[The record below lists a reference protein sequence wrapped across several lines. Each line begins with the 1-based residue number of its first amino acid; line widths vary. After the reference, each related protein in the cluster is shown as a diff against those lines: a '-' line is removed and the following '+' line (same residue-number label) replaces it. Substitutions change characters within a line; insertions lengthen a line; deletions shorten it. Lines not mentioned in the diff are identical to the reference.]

1 MKWKLLS
8 GMFGWTSAR
17 PHDRPSFPLLFQCV
31 MPFAVVAV
39 SAAQYVLAPLTSV
52 VADATATLGQR
63 LNILPEIWNNW
74 IFDAGE
80 NGLMEEEWNSHSLDE
95 MQQEATDL
103 YLYLP
108 ITYMDNDNNVLVE
121 LANCCSQVGHIIVP
135 PTL

>member
-52 VADATATLGQR
+52 VADATATLRANDLISSPRYGTDDGPPRDIFSCHQR
-63 LNILPEIWNNW
+63 MKILLWR
-74 IFDAGE
+74 
-80 NGLMEEEWNSHSLDE
+80 
-95 MQQEATDL
+95 
-103 YLYLP
+103 
-108 ITYMDNDNNVLVE
+108 
-121 LANCCSQVGHIIVP
+121 HIIHQS
-135 PTL
+135 LF